1 MLKLSSQ
8 IPVAESVAAAMR
20 SQWQTQITMGCWP
33 CSQASAAPTWTPSA
47 PPPACGPPPATRASA
62 ARAVDLLDLEYLC
75 RAVETL
81 AAAGGWNSAR
91 LALLD
96 EALSLAPQLSAPTGR
111 LRNQVLA
118 LAARCQAAVANA
130 CGAPA

>member
-1 MLKLSSQ
+1 MADADNDGLLALFASECGSHLDAIRTAAGAWSAASDAGQ
-8 IPVAESVAAAMR
+8 RAAA
-20 SQWQTQITMGCWP
+20 
-33 CSQASAAPTWTPSA
+33 AAA
-47 PPPACGPPPATRASA
+47 IRASLHTLAGA
-62 ARAVDLLDLEYLC
+62 ADLLDLEYLC

-91 LALLD
+91 LPLLD

>member
-1 MLKLSSQ
+1 MMADADNDGLFALFASECGAHLDAIRTAAGVWSAASDAGQ
-8 IPVAESVAAAMR
+8 RAAA
-20 SQWQTQITMGCWP
+20 
-33 CSQASAAPTWTPSA
+33 AAA
-47 PPPACGPPPATRASA
+47 IRASLHTLAGA

-91 LALLD
+91 LPLLD
-96 EALSLAPQLSAPTGR
+96 EALSLAPKLSAPTGR

>member
-1 MLKLSSQ
+1 MADADNDGLLALFASECGAHLDAIRTAACVWSAASDAGQ
-8 IPVAESVAAAMR
+8 RAAA
-20 SQWQTQITMGCWP
+20 
-33 CSQASAAPTWTPSA
+33 AAA
-47 PPPACGPPPATRASA
+47 IRASLQTLAGA